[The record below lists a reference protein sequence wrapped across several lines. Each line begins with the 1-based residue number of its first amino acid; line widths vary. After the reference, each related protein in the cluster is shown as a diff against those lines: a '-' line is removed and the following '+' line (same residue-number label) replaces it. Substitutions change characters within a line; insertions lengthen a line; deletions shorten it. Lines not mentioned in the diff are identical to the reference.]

1 MPPRAAQPVLPLTP
15 NQVMAKRRAAVA
27 GACKNDPIHAEAM
40 KLCQEVEQWF
50 INGETESFHHKAPL
64 DDFDGRVPSYVL
76 RAHSLLMTSGWSAFV
91 SVGTHDDRELPY
103 AVLTARP
110 PWVSSDQG

>member
-50 INGETESFHHKAPL
+50 ISGETESFHHKAPL

-76 RAHSLLMTSGWSAFV
+76 RAHSLLMTSGWSAYVLV
-91 SVGTHDDRELPY
+91 SNDADHISHH
-103 AVLTARP
+103 AALTVRP